1 MNRKVDIMRIST
13 IGYSAK
19 QGIKNIWRNI
29 MFSMASIATMAAC
42 IFLFGLFFSLVLN
55 FRYIVKNVEEGVAVT
70 VLFTDDAD
78 QATINAIGEQI
89 KTYDGVTDV
98 QYISAEDAWEE
109 FSTDYFG
116 GEEEA
121 DKWAEGFVNDN
132 PLARSSSYSVYV
144 DKIERQDD
152 LVKYIEGLEGVREV
166 NQLKGAT
173 QTLTTFNKLISYVAI
188 AIILILLCVAVFLIS
203 NTVSIG
209 ISIRKEEIGIMK
221 LIGATNSFVRA
232 PFLIEGIIIG
242 LIGSAIPLVL
252 LFILYNKVVQYIL
265 TKFSMLN
272 NVMQF
277 LNVYQVF
284 EVLVP
289 IGLVLGMGIGLF
301 GSIITIRKHLKV

>member
-1 MNRKVDIMRIST
+1 MRIST

-19 QGIKNIWRNI
+19 QGIKNIWRNV
-29 MFSMASIATMAAC
+29 MFSAASIATMAAC
-42 IFLFGLFFSLVLN
+42 IFLFGLFFSLVIN
-55 FRYIVKNVEEGVAVT
+55 FRYIVKNAEENVSVT
-70 VLFTDDAD
+70 VLFDEDAD
-78 QATINAIGEQI
+78 QSTINEIGEKI
-89 KTYDGVTDV
+89 KKYKGVTDV
-98 QYISAEDAWEE
+98 KYISAEDAWDD
-109 FSTDYFG
+109 FKTQYFG
-116 GEEEA
+116 NTEEA
-121 DKWAEGFVNDN
+121 DKWAEGFENDN
-132 PLARSSSYSVYV
+132 PLANSSSYSVYI
-144 DKIERQDD
+144 DKIENQDA
-152 LVKYIEGLEGVREV
+152 LVEYIKGLDGVREV

-173 QTLTTFNKLISYVAI
+173 QTLSTFNKLISYVAI

-232 PFLIEGIIIG
+232 PFIIEGVIIG
-242 LIGSAIPLVL
+242 FIGSAIPLVL
-252 LFILYNKVVQYIL
+252 LFVLYNKVVEYIL

-272 NVMQF
+272 SVMTF

-289 IGLVLGMGIGLF
+289 VALVLGMGIGLF